1 MEDLRRLRSQMQRP
15 AASNLGAPISDD
27 DLLHHPHGFADVFGG
42 PPRSIFSHQL
52 SSSGVFYD
60 DIFWPPEKAAAAATA
75 PPLTRRGRNLP
86 LFDIPA
92 VKQGSSDRCSR
103 QKSSFLSDI
112 FSWEYSKKMMSS
124 SRSRSRSK
132 TNSSSALSSE
142 ELSPIRP
149 AVSDHGYDD
158 VSLLASKL
166 RFVAPTSYLNA
177 SFVPTKIR
185 RLTETVKSVKCLIF
199 VGVLF

>member
-1 MEDLRRLRSQMQRP
+1 MEDLRRLRSEMLRP
-15 AASNLGAPISDD
+15 AAAATNLNTPISDD
-27 DLLHHPHGFADVFGG
+27 LLHQPHGFADVFGG

-60 DIFWPPEKAAAAATA
+60 DIFWPPEKAAAQ
-75 PPLTRRGRNLP
+75 PLTRRGRNLP

-142 ELSPIRP
+142 ELSPLRP

-166 RFVAPTSYLNA
+166 RFVKCYLLM
-177 SFVPTKIR
+177 K
-185 RLTETVKSVKCLIF
+185 
-199 VGVLF
+199 